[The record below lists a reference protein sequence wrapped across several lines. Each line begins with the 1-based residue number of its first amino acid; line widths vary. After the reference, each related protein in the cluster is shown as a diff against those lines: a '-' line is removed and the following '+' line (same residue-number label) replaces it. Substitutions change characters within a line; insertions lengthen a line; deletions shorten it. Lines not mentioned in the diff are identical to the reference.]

1 MKKISLTGMMLGALL
16 GAAVALAFGKW
27 IFWLGLGL
35 VIGIFIGS
43 ASARFSR
50 RQSMDIRMNT

>member
-1 MKKISLTGMMLGALL
+1 MKKISLTGLILGALL

-35 VIGIFIGS
+35 VIGIFVGT
-43 ASARFSR
+43 ASARIGR
-50 RQSMDIRMNT
+50 RQSMDVRMNT

>member
-1 MKKISLTGMMLGALL
+1 MKKISMTGLMLGALL

-35 VIGIFIGS
+35 VIGIFVGS
-43 ASARFSR
+43 ASARFGR
-50 RQSMDIRMNT
+50 RQSMGIHMNT

>member
-1 MKKISLTGMMLGALL
+1 MKKISMTGLMLGALL

-35 VIGIFIGS
+35 VIGIFVGS
-43 ASARFSR
+43 ASGRFGR
-50 RQSMDIRMNT
+50 RQSMGIRMNM